1 MMSSYEE
8 LKQISRSQR
17 RQQVALIVLSVVLAV
32 STIVTWKSVAAMR
45 EANEIQKQILESRK
59 ARPAPKAALRRSNP
73 GSETQ
78 ARAEPHRQ
86 PGSTHPSARKRM
98 DDPPAAIDSAP
109 AAPLPS
115 TRALPDRPGRQ

>member
-45 EANEIQKQILESRK
+45 EANELQKQILESRK
-59 ARPAPKAALRRSNP
+59 ARSAPKAALRRSNP
-73 GSETQ
+73 ASETQ
-78 ARAEPHRQ
+78 ARAEPHRP

-98 DDPPAAIDSAP
+98 DDRSAAIDSAP
-109 AAPLPS
+109 SAPPPS